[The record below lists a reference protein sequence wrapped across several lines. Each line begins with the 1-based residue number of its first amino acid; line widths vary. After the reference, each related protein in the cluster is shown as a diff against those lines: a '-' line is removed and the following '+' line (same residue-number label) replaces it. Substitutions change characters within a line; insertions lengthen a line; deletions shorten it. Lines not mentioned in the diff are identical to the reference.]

1 MVRCILNNLHNNL
14 ISMPKDFR
22 SVAGIDLGTTNSC
35 ICVYR
40 HEKVEVVTDPSGRR
54 TTPSMVAFTE
64 KGRQFGSAAKS
75 QFVRNFKNTV
85 YDVKRLIGHK
95 FDDEVV
101 QSDMQ
106 HWGFTV
112 EPNLQ
117 NKPVI
122 RVMYAGKERTF
133 TPEEISSMVIEH
145 LVSQAKKFTE
155 EDIKDIVI
163 TVPAYFNDNQRRA
176 TMDAGELAGYRVL
189 GVLNEPTAAAIA
201 YGFENAENEKKILVY
216 DLGGGTFDVTILSV
230 NNRQYRVITTGGDT
244 HLGGDDLDFIMMEIL
259 INAIEGNGGSV
270 DRNNKRMMADLR
282 SKAEAIKIDLS
293 QAEFQEFEAD
303 SYGCE
308 TLEISR
314 AQFEDSTEDFFNMT
328 LELVQK
334 VLEDAQ
340 LTTADIDDVVL
351 IGGSSR
357 IPIIKTKLE
366 ALFGQGKVYEK
377 INPDEAVAKGAV
389 IQAVK
394 LYSEL
399 PDDAAPVNDS
409 DSESDSDSDD
419 DVHSGEDVVAC
430 IDIQKISIQDVV
442 PLSIGLKTHEGK
454 MSVLI
459 PRSTPYGESATK
471 NYVTSKDRQTKMKI
485 RVFQGERIFVKDNYE
500 IGTFTVQ
507 GITPLPAGEASVDIT
522 MSTDKN
528 GILTVTAK
536 DLTTGKETSVTFEN
550 KSTNLSLDDILKM
563 KKTAIEMREIDLM
576 MEKRLD
582 LYNRIENR
590 KYVIEE
596 LYEEHKD
603 QMAPE
608 FRSNIEQFLEGIV
621 AFLKDRSAPLEDLE
635 ANDEVCQK
643 WIDAFNVTA

>member
-1 MVRCILNNLHNNL
+1 MVRCIQSNLHNNL
-14 ISMPKDFR
+14 TRMPKDFR

-40 HEKVEVVTDPSGRR
+40 HETVEVVTDPSGKR
-54 TTPSMVAFTE
+54 TTPSMVAFTDR
-64 KGRQFGSAAKS
+64 GRLFGTAAKS
-75 QFVRNFKNTV
+75 QIVRNFKNTV

-95 FDDEVV
+95 FSDDVV
-101 QSDMQ
+101 QSDMK
-106 HWGFTV
+106 HWGFAV
-112 EPNLQ
+112 EPDPQ

-122 RVMYAGKERTF
+122 KVMFVGKERTF

-145 LVSQAKKFTE
+145 LVTLAKQFTD
-155 EDIKDIVI
+155 EDIKNIVI

-216 DLGGGTFDVTILSV
+216 DLGGGTFDVTVLSV
-230 NNRQYRVITTGGDT
+230 SNRQYRVITTGGDT
-244 HLGGDDLDFIMMEIL
+244 HLGGDDLDYLMMEIL
-259 INAIEGNGGSV
+259 ISAIEENGGSV
-270 DRNNKRMMADLR
+270 DRSNKRTMADLR
-282 SKAEAIKIDLS
+282 AKAEAIKIDLS
-293 QAEFQEFEAD
+293 QSDFQDFEGD
-303 SYGCE
+303 NYGCE

-314 AQFEDSTEDFFNMT
+314 ARFEDCAEPFFNKT
-328 LELVQK
+328 LELVQS
-334 VLEDAQ
+334 VLTDAQ

-366 ALFGQGKVYEK
+366 GMFGEGKVYEK

-394 LYSEL
+394 LYSDL
-399 PDDAAPVNDS
+399 PDEAASPVSDS
-409 DSESDSDSDD
+409 DSESDSD
-419 DVHSGEDVVAC
+419 VEAGGDVVAC
-430 IDIQKISIQDVV
+430 IDIQKIQIQDVV

-459 PRSTPYGESATK
+459 PRSTPYGGSATK
-471 NYVTSKDRQTKMKI
+471 NYVTSKDNQQRMKV
-485 RVFQGERIFVKDNYE
+485 RVYQGERIFVKDNYE
-500 IGTFTVQ
+500 IGTFTVN

-528 GILTVTAK
+528 GILTVTAN

-550 KSTNLSLDDILKM
+550 KSTNLSLDDILRM
-563 KKTAIEMREIDLM
+563 KKTATEMREIDLM
-576 MEKRLD
+576 LEKRLD
-582 LYNRIENR
+582 LYNIIENR
-590 KYVIEE
+590 KYVIED
-596 LYEEHKD
+596 LYEEHKE
-603 QMAPE
+603 QMKPE
-608 FRSNIEQFLEGIV
+608 FRENIEQFLEGIND
-621 AFLKDRSAPLEDLE
+621 FLRDRNAPLEDLE
-635 ANDEVCQK
+635 ANSDVCQK
-643 WIDAFNVTA
+643 WIEAFNVTE